1 MVGHKGTE
9 MTEDELFGM
18 MKITKDLQASAK
30 AAIDGIASERA
41 ALAKD
46 RAAMAA
52 TFAQQAEAV
61 KAAAGSMSNV
71 AATIRQAA
79 ADSIPAIQ
87 KAAGAA
93 VRQSVADSLN
103 GASEAAVEAI
113 RQAER
118 PLLGQL
124 TTATTDASTAAGNLE
139 SAAKWFSW
147 KAGCFFA
154 AGMAGLL
161 LATFMIFTSLVWWQG
176 SKLEDLR
183 KEEAALQARVA
194 DLQGSADLLKRG
206 NYGVWV
212 KQWSDGKYAYFPNGY
227 DAVTCN
233 NNVPCVKL
241 R

>member
-1 MVGHKGTE
+1 

-46 RAAMAA
+46 RAAMAT

-61 KAAAGSMSNV
+61 KAAAGSVSNV

-93 VRQSVADSLN
+93 VGLAVTDSLN
-103 GASEAAVEAI
+103 GASDAAVEAI
-113 RQAER
+113 RQAAR

-124 TTATTDASTAAGNLE
+124 TTATNDASTAAGNLE
-139 SAAKWFSW
+139 SAAKWYSW
-147 KAGCFFA
+147 KAGSVLA
-154 AGMAGLL
+154 AGVAGLMVSAYL
-161 LATFMIFTSLVWWQG
+161 IFVALVWWQG
-176 SKLEDLR
+176 SKLEDMR
-183 KEEAALQARVA
+183 KEEATLRTQVD
-194 DLQGSADLLKRG
+194 DLQRSADALKRG
-206 NYGVWV
+206 NSGVWV
-212 KQWSDGKYAYFPNGY
+212 KKWSDGSYAYFPNGY
-227 DAVTCN
+227 EAVTCN
-233 NNVPCVKL
+233 NGVPCVKIK
-241 R
+241 